1 MITIEIWQEF
11 VIDKIKRPYID
22 GELNI
27 WDIYVTVFMSIVSLP
42 VDIILFPVELITF
55 IIYKF
60 LNNKK

>member
-22 GELNI
+22 GELDI
-27 WDIYVTVFMSIVSLP
+27 WDIFVAICMSIFTIP
-42 VDIILFPVELITF
+42 IDILLLPVELITF

-60 LNNKK
+60 INF